1 MFWNSFSQQLL
12 KVLLFT
18 KKPWQLSQTQMFTGC
33 WHDYQVVCSAL
44 SCPWAPRQQCMGK
57 GSSTSINHPLCRLLW
72 DAVCGLLVHWLVP
85 LFKWSSLGK
94 KKKKKVWSF
103 SYSVVHNWVDTK
115 PARQNNAAQLT
126 FLFQN
131 SKWKLPAKESP
142 LYVRP
147 SLWEVGKIQT
157 DRFLFQGW
165 SAPVPTLSGVTN
177 MCKWTVQVNFI
188 LFCCKQR

>member
-1 MFWNSFSQQLL
+1 MPMSSTPAVHGEGELHLNHPPSLPL
-12 KVLLFT
+12 TL
-18 KKPWQLSQTQMFTGC
+18 GC
-33 WHDYQVVCSAL
+33 SLWFAGAL
-44 SCPWAPRQQCMGK
+44 A
-57 GSSTSINHPLCRLLW
+57 GSSIQVIIFR
-72 DAVCGLLVHWLVP
+72 
-85 LFKWSSLGK
+85 KK